1 MAKITNI
8 EMGTTSTGKP
18 FKKATLD
25 EQIMGKDRFNTF
37 TFHTRYDDVVVGRD
51 FAPEEFEKDGEY
63 IKLKDPNKGI
73 KTGLGGRKTFDASV
87 VMERK
92 NENIRESQERKNDS
106 IKISST
112 ARDAS
117 MILVALMSRGDVSG
131 QDWQSKWVEIRKWLL
146 EHFDDVE
153 SIEPIF
159 Q

>member
-1 MAKITNI
+1 MANVSQITLRPDKN
-8 EMGTTSTGKP
+8 GNDYKSVV
-18 FKKATLD
+18 LD
-25 EQIMGKDRFNTF
+25 EPVKGKTRFNIF
-37 TFHTRYDDVVVGRD
+37 PRHTRYNDVTQGRAFSAD
-51 FAPEEFEKDGEY
+51 EFTLNGEY
-63 IKLKDPNKGI
+63 LEMVDPNKGV

-117 MILVALMSRGDVSG
+117 MILVALMSRGDVG
-131 QDWQSKWVEIRKWLL
+131 AQDWQSKWVEIRKWLL

-159 Q
+159 